1 MTRRGINLA
10 FPLTGRVSI
19 LWSLILWLFGREQ

>member
-1 MTRRGINLA
+1 MTQHRINLA
-10 FPLTGRVSI
+10 FPLAGRVSI